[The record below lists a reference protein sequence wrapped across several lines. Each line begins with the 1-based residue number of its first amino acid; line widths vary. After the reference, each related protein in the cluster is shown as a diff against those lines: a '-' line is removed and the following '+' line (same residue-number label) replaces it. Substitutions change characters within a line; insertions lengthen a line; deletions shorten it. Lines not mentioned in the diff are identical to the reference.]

1 MVLVD
6 LDDGYRKKERKNIM
20 TTSNRIPMIMT
31 GQALTALRDSG
42 FDLPTALGE
51 PIDNSLEADANNIHI
66 RLDEGV
72 NSRNKKHIHRI
83 IVADDGTGMDN
94 DILHH
99 YLQLGYSTRF
109 MSKTT
114 IGKYG
119 VGAKLAALNYG
130 TRIDVWSKTQ
140 SSKQWM
146 HVYFD
151 LEESIDHEKKGEDTG
166 IDFPQKASIPE
177 DLKDI
182 FPDGKGTVV
191 VWSKVDRLE
200 HGRYAPDANQ
210 LRAEVVKELS
220 RIFRYFL
227 NNGIS
232 ITVDGTPLKAHDPLM
247 LMENSWSDFTLNKHY
262 KKNKKD
268 NTSKIAQKHYAANL
282 IWEEPIKIGRE
293 VAKIRITLYPKEV
306 IRKRG
311 KGNDTLAKELRVPE
325 NAGRIS
331 FVRLDREV
339 SYTNVP
345 RIFPKG
351 VETPDRFIGIE
362 VAFNPSLDDYFGIRN
377 VKRGVEPHG
386 ELRKNIKDILKK
398 YLPQARTKLDEIWGA
413 VAREEKQTKGE
424 HANITEAAKEAN
436 RTMPKGR
443 VEEAKSEEE
452 KQQVFEDLAADVIG
466 PEEEKK
472 QEREEYIIRAKELPF
487 VIESVDFPGT
497 NFIDVQHIN
506 NSVIIRLNTRHKF
519 YREMWEPIKSVSE
532 QDPGTVSGADAVK
545 IARRTVEVL
554 SLLII
559 AYGKAES
566 MHNTP
571 HEQYDDLR
579 NFWGQFLTTLMT
591 KVKNVT

>member
-1 MVLVD
+1 
-6 LDDGYRKKERKNIM
+6 M
-20 TTSNRIPMIMT
+20 TTKNRIPMIMT
-31 GQALTALRDSG
+31 GQALTSLRDSG
-42 FDLPTALGE
+42 FDLSTALGE
-51 PIDNSLEADANNIHI
+51 PVDNSLEAGANNIQI

-72 NSRNKKHIHRI
+72 NNQNKKHIYRI
-83 IVADDGTGMDN
+83 IIADDGSGMDN
-94 DILHH
+94 DLLHH

-119 VGAKLAALNYG
+119 VGAKLAALNFG
-130 TRIDVWSKTQ
+130 TRIDVWSRTQ
-140 SSKQWM
+140 PDSQWM

-151 LEESIDHEKKGEDTG
+151 LEESIEQEKNGEESG
-166 IDFPQKASIPE
+166 IESPLEAPIPE
-177 DLKDI
+177 DIEDL
-182 FPDGKGTVV
+182 FPEGRGTVV
-191 VWSKVDRLE
+191 AWSKVDRLE
-200 HGRYAPDANQ
+200 HGRHAPDANQ

-220 RIFRYFL
+220 RIFRNFL

-232 ITVDGTPLKAHDPLM
+232 ISVDGTALKPHDPLM
-247 LMENSWSDFTLNKHY
+247 LMENSWSDFILNRYY
-262 KKNKKD
+262 KEQEKKA
-268 NTSKIAQKHYAANL
+268 NQEHYAASL
-282 IWEEPIKIGRE
+282 IWEETFKISRQE
-293 VAKIRITLYPKEV
+293 VGNIRITLYPKEV

-311 KGNDTLAKELRVPE
+311 AGGDKLAIELRVPE
-325 NAGRIS
+325 NEGKIS
-331 FVRLDREV
+331 FVRLEREV

-345 RIFPKG
+345 KIFPKG
-351 VETPDRFIGIE
+351 IDAPDRFIGIE
-362 VAFNPSLDDYFGIRN
+362 VSFNPSADDYFGIRN

-386 ELRKNIKDILKK
+386 ELREKIRTILKK

-424 HANITEAAKEAN
+424 HSNITEAAKEAN

-443 VEEAKSEEE
+443 VEDTKT
-452 KQQVFEDLAADVIG
+452 
-466 PEEEKK
+466 EEEKK
-472 QEREEYIIRAKELPF
+472 QIFEDLATDVVGSEEEKKEEREQYIKKVRELPF
-487 VIESVDFPGT
+487 VIESVDFPGN

-519 YREMWEPIKSVSE
+519 YREMWEPMKSVSE

-571 HEQYDDLR
+571 HEQYTDLR
-579 NFWGQFLTTLMT
+579 NYWGQFLTTLMT
-591 KVKNVT
+591 KVKNVI